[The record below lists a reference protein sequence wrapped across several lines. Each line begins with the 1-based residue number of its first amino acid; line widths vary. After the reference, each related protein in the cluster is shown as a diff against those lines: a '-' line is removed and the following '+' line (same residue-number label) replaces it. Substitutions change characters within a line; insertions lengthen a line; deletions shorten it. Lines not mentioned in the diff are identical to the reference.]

1 MSKFYPGT
9 GGTGNS
15 VSGHG
20 QGLEQD
26 WGLGP
31 LVPAGTGRS
40 VLAWCM
46 GLPVPSPG
54 LSVAWLT
61 GCFIL
66 FSSVRPS

>member
-1 MSKFYPGT
+1 MSNFYPRT
-9 GGTGNS
+9 GGTGDS
-15 VSGHG
+15 VPGHG

-54 LSVAWLT
+54 LFVAWT
-61 GCFIL
+61 GGRL
-66 FSSVRPS
+66 LLSAAARH